1 MFVKRFT
8 SFFLSRIVQYLHLNP
23 LLIKFT
29 GTFARAARSKR
40 SAIIPFVKRPTGAFP
55 ILTYHSLVSGKQDLY
70 FPGFPVDF
78 FESQLNFLH
87 RHYQIFPLP
96 ELVGRLSHH
105 DPIPSN
111 ALALSFDDGYR
122 DNYTLAYPVLK
133 RFGVPATIF
142 LTTKYI
148 DQAANPWNA
157 ELSHAIKK
165 TGQSRLVLTFNG
177 HDEFFDMHSEQA
189 RLQTLDRLLAILR
202 NIPDTEKR
210 QKLKD
215 IYDQLKIKD
224 FSALAGMMMT
234 WDQVREMKQYGI
246 SFGAHTVNHPILTRI
261 PIEESKKEMEDSR
274 CKIETELDEAVELF
288 AYPNGNARDFNE
300 SHKALAKDA
309 GFKAAFSTLH
319 GMNTTET
326 DPYAFRRGGPHAL
339 TLPEFALKLAVYRFL
354 N

>member
-1 MFVKRFT
+1 M
-8 SFFLSRIVQYLHLNP
+8 HLNP

-29 GTFARAARSKR
+29 GAFSLGAHSKG
-40 SAIIPFVKRPTGAFP
+40 SAIIPFARRPTGAFP
-55 ILTYHSLVSGKQDLY
+55 IFIYHNFVSGKQDLY
-70 FPGFPVDF
+70 FQGFPVDF
-78 FESQLNFLH
+78 FESQLNYLS
-87 RHYQIFPLP
+87 RHYQILPLP
-96 ELVGRLSHH
+96 ELIGRLSHR

-111 ALALSFDDGYR
+111 ALALTFDDGYR

-133 RFGVPATIF
+133 KYGVPATIF

-148 DQAANPWNA
+148 DQVAIPWNA

-165 TGQSRLVLTFNG
+165 TGQSRLVLTFNS
-177 HDEFFDMHSEQA
+177 HDEVFDIHSEQA
-189 RLQTLDRLLAILR
+189 RLQALDRLLAILR

-215 IYDQLKIKD
+215 IYNQLKIKD
-224 FSALAGMMMT
+224 FTGLTGMMMT
-234 WDQVREMKQYGI
+234 WDQVREMKRNGI

-261 PIEESKKEMEDSR
+261 PLEESKKEIEDSR
-274 CKIETELDEAVELF
+274 CKIETELDDAVELF

-300 SHKALAKDA
+300 SHKAMAKDA

-326 DPYAFRRGGPHAL
+326 DPYAFRRGGPASEL
-339 TLPEFALKLAVYRFL
+339 TLPEFALKLAIYRFL